1 MKYTVIYP
9 SGKVMCFYVKS
20 VAELYASINR
30 GTLVD
35 ESVLDLSLI
44 PVQSKIRLFTG
55 EDMFEVSDESGNTFV
70 FDSFEEISQFFGECV
85 WAVGAVDAKITVK
98 FANPTND

>member
-1 MKYTVIYP
+1 LQFIFDYY
-9 SGKVMCFYVKS
+9 
-20 VAELYASINR
+20 L
-30 GTLVD
+30 TLGHNNDVRVD
-35 ESVLDLSLI
+35 EWCNTCREEKTTTVMVLSLI
-44 PVQSKIRLFTG
+44 AFRGKIRLFWSVT
-55 EDMFEVSDESGNTFV
+55 MFEVSDESGNTFV

>member
-1 MKYTVIYP
+1 MLGLMNGVLPVEKKATTV
-9 SGKVMCFYVKS
+9 M
-20 VAELYASINR
+20 
-30 GTLVD
+30 
-35 ESVLDLSLI
+35 VLPLI
-44 PVQSKIRLFTG
+44 PLQSKIRLFWSVT
-55 EDMFEVSDESGNTFV
+55 MFEVSDESGNTFV